1 MDESVT
7 ARIHRFRKEPF
18 IMDFQPSYK
27 EFASIFKALSDET
40 RLRVVDML
48 SCREMSAGD
57 ILSNFT
63 LSQSTLSYHMKI
75 LIESGVV
82 NARREGLWTKYSIN
96 DETFN
101 RTMDF
106 LPELYKLK
114 DKCVCQQIKYVKNPE
129 RQELGGADEFG
140 N

>member
-1 MDESVT
+1 MDYE
-7 ARIHRFRKEPF
+7 
-18 IMDFQPSYK
+18 PSYK
-27 EFASIFKALSDET
+27 EFAAIFKALSDET
-40 RLRVVDML
+40 RLRVIDML

-57 ILSNFT
+57 ILANFT

-75 LIESGVV
+75 LLESGVV

-96 DETFN
+96 DDTFN
-101 RTMDF
+101 KLMDF

-114 DKCVCQQIKYVKNPE
+114 DKCICRQVKYAKHPAE
-129 RQELGGADEFG
+129 PKAGKDEFG

>member
-1 MDESVT
+1 LDESVT

>member
-1 MDESVT
+1 
-7 ARIHRFRKEPF
+7 
-18 IMDFQPSYK
+18 MDFQPSYK
-27 EFASIFKALSDET
+27 EFATIFKALSDET

-48 SCREMSAGD
+48 SCREMSACD

-75 LIESGVV
+75 LIEAKVV

-96 DETFN
+96 DDTFN
-101 RTMDF
+101 KMMEF
-106 LPELYKLK
+106 IPELYKMK
-114 DKCVCQQIKYVKNPE
+114 DKCVCEQIEYVKVQP
-129 RQELGGADEFG
+129 QQVGGKDEFG

>member
-1 MDESVT
+1 
-7 ARIHRFRKEPF
+7 
-18 IMDFQPSYK
+18 MDFQPSYK
-27 EFASIFKALSDET
+27 EFATIFKALSDET

-48 SCREMSAGD
+48 SCREMSACD

-75 LIESGVV
+75 LIEAKVV

-96 DETFN
+96 DDTFN
-101 RTMDF
+101 KMMEF
-106 LPELYKLK
+106 IPELYKMK
-114 DKCVCQQIKYVKNPE
+114 DKCVCEQIKYVKAQP
-129 RQELGGADEFG
+129 QQVGGKDEFG

>member
-1 MDESVT
+1 MYRFAPLGRAGLKKGFVMDY
-7 ARIHRFRKEPF
+7 
-18 IMDFQPSYK
+18 QPSYK
-27 EFASIFKALSDET
+27 EFAAIFKALSDET

-48 SCREMSAGD
+48 SCREMSACD

-96 DETFN
+96 DDTFN
-101 RTMDF
+101 KLMDF

-114 DKCVCQQIKYVKNPE
+114 DKCICQQIKYCKVEPKTE
-129 RQELGGADEFG
+129 GKDEFG

>member
-1 MDESVT
+1 
-7 ARIHRFRKEPF
+7 
-18 IMDFQPSYK
+18 MDFQPSYK
-27 EFASIFKALSDET
+27 EFASIFKALSE
-40 RLRVVDML
+40 
-48 SCREMSAGD
+48 
-57 ILSNFT
+57 
-63 LSQSTLSYHMKI
+63 STLSYHMKI

-101 RTMDF
+101 RAMDF

>member
-1 MDESVT
+1 
-7 ARIHRFRKEPF
+7 
-18 IMDFQPSYK
+18 MDFQPSYK
-27 EFASIFKALSDET
+27 EFATIFKALSDET

-48 SCREMSAGD
+48 SCREMSACD

-75 LIESGVV
+75 LIEAKVV

-96 DETFN
+96 DDTFN
-101 RTMDF
+101 KMMEF
-106 LPELYKLK
+106 IPELYKMK
-114 DKCVCQQIKYVKNPE
+114 DKCGCEQIKYVKVQP
-129 RQELGGADEFG
+129 QQVGGKDEFG

>member
-1 MDESVT
+1 
-7 ARIHRFRKEPF
+7 
-18 IMDFQPSYK
+18 
-27 EFASIFKALSDET
+27 
-40 RLRVVDML
+40 
-48 SCREMSAGD
+48 
-57 ILSNFT
+57 
-63 LSQSTLSYHMKI
+63 MKI

-101 RTMDF
+101 RAMDF

-129 RQELGGADEFG
+129 RQELGGADEFRQLMP
-140 N
+140 NPMHQKAREQSRAF

>member
-1 MDESVT
+1 
-7 ARIHRFRKEPF
+7 
-18 IMDFQPSYK
+18 MDFQPSYK

-57 ILSNFT
+57 ILSN
-63 LSQSTLSYHMKI
+63 
-75 LIESGVV
+75 
-82 NARREGLWTKYSIN
+82 YSIN

-101 RTMDF
+101 RAMDF

>member
-1 MDESVT
+1 MNESVT

-18 IMDFQPSYK
+18 IMDFQLSYK

-101 RTMDF
+101 RAMDF

>member
-1 MDESVT
+1 
-7 ARIHRFRKEPF
+7 
-18 IMDFQPSYK
+18 MDFQPSYK
-27 EFASIFKALSDET
+27 EFATIFKALSDET

-48 SCREMSAGD
+48 SCREMSACD

-75 LIESGVV
+75 LIEAKVV

-96 DETFN
+96 DDTFN
-101 RTMDF
+101 RVMEFILD
-106 LPELYKLK
+106 LYKMK
-114 DKCVCQQIKYVKNPE
+114 DKCVCEQIKYVKTPPAQN
-129 RQELGGADEFG
+129 GKDEFG